1 MLSADQF
8 KSLPSDYQ
16 QLIAAFKQHIAQVER
31 HAADFEKR
39 HYNKVREEA
48 VVYCLRHA
56 LDLAKGSLVVA
67 EKELPDSLT
76 TLSRAILETL
86 FWVRYVTLSEAN
98 AREFTDSY
106 IHELKRTARKNL
118 AAGYAHVVDTNTKQD
133 RSREILNSEMMKA
146 IPARISIEG
155 AAKAGGLER
164 VYTNIYGFISM
175 IAHGRAFGLQTKS
188 TVKDELFASVSAAL
202 GALECIEV
210 IAYDWITHRKRTPQE
225 TLTRL
230 LGV

>member
-67 EKELPDSLT
+67 ERNSQ
-76 TLSRAILETL
+76 IL
-86 FWVRYVTLSEAN
+86 
-98 AREFTDSY
+98 
-106 IHELKRTARKNL
+106 
-118 AAGYAHVVDTNTKQD
+118 
-133 RSREILNSEMMKA
+133 
-146 IPARISIEG
+146 
-155 AAKAGGLER
+155 
-164 VYTNIYGFISM
+164 
-175 IAHGRAFGLQTKS
+175 
-188 TVKDELFASVSAAL
+188 
-202 GALECIEV
+202 
-210 IAYDWITHRKRTPQE
+210 
-225 TLTRL
+225 
-230 LGV
+230 